1 MSLWKWNNVELEI
14 DMEDVEF
21 QERYENAFQHLE
33 EKEKSLL
40 KQVSCRKFQNLIVKC
55 FGNCLMNCLEKVR
68 HRDFLKRK

>member
-21 QERYENAFQHLE
+21 QERYENVFQHLE

-40 KQVSCRKFQNLIVKC
+40 KQVSCQKSRNLIVKC
-55 FGNCLMNCLEKVR
+55 FGNCLMNYSEKAQ
-68 HRDFLKRK
+68 HRSFSKEK